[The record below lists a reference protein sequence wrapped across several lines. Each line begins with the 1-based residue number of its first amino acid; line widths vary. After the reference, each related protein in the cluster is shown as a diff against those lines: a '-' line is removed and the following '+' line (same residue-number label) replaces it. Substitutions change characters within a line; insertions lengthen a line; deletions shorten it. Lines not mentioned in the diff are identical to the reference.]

1 MPHRARCPACK
12 ANVEVLL
19 RTLYGGVESNWASG
33 WPCTPDGLEASPVRP
48 VLTAIHGALVA
59 HRGHAGFVRSRRLP
73 RCDFYVPPGP
83 HGPGFLVEYD
93 EEQHFTAPR
102 ALSLAGVPAG
112 HPVAFDLVRW
122 RDLANSMNKHD
133 NDPAFRDEQ
142 RAWYDVLRDVLPA
155 EHGLGPTS
163 RLLDREIAY
172 CGLDP
177 KNAHDLATFETML
190 NRPRP
195 PRIGDPRVN

>member
-1 MPHRARCPACK
+1 MPHRARCRACK

-19 RTLYGGVESNWASG
+19 RAQYADVESNWASG
-33 WPCTPDGLEASPVRP
+33 WPCTADGLGASPARS

-83 HGPGFLVEYD
+83 HRPAFLVEYD
-93 EEQHFTAPR
+93 EEQHFTAAR
-102 ALSLAGVPAG
+102 AITLAGVPAG

-122 RDLANSMNKHD
+122 RDLAASMNKHD
-133 NDPAFRDEQ
+133 NDPPFRDEQ

-163 RLLDREIAY
+163 RLLDREVAY
-172 CGLDP
+172 CALDP
-177 KNAHDLATFETML
+177 DNADNLVAFEQML
-190 NRPRP
+190 NRPAP
-195 PRIGDPRVN
+195 VQPGV